1 MASSYTQD
9 ERVAGFVTPMG
20 ANDLV
25 VASFKGEEGLSELFE
40 YELEVVNTSKATLTF
55 DEAIGKNCTLTMRT
69 IDGGERHFD
78 GILTEARWLSG
89 TTEGSVYRLIL
100 RPWLWLLSKRT
111 NCLIFRDKTAPQII
125 KQIFEAHG
133 GLADFQDC
141 CSKSHPVLEYCAQ
154 YRESDMDFVCRLMEQ
169 HGISYHFR
177 HEKGAHK
184 LYMGDDSSVYQ
195 PVAGASRP
203 FNPVDKNHKRD
214 SEHLSEWQPERKFTT
229 GKITL
234 NDYDFKKPTAKLE
247 AEKTGDAK
255 YAHAQLEDYD
265 YPGKYVK
272 QSEGLD
278 YAQARLDMVRAEDSH
293 YLANGD
299 CVSLAPGNLMT
310 LTGHPE
316 GAQNE
321 QYRVL
326 HCTHVFTGQAYRS
339 ARGDSLPYAG
349 TYEFMRADKP
359 FAPPIVTEKPF
370 VHGPQTAKVIGEGE
384 IDCDEHGRILVRF
397 HWDRKSDQS
406 RRVRVAQ
413 VWASQNWGAIF
424 TPRIG
429 MEVVVDF
436 LEGDPD
442 QPIVIGCVYN
452 GDNKPPY
459 KLPDK
464 KNISGWKSNS
474 TTGGK
479 GYNELIMD
487 DTASSELV
495 RFHAQKDLDS
505 TIENDEKREVK
516 HDRKTKIGNDDTLR
530 VDNELLID
538 AGMKITIKV
547 GQSSIVMDG
556 MSIKIE
562 SPTVDIKA
570 KMAFTSKS
578 DLLSK
583 HEAAATFIIKGG
595 IVLIN

>member
-9 ERVAGFVTPMG
+9 KRVASFETPMG
-20 ANDLV
+20 ANELV
-25 VASFKGEEGLSELFE
+25 VTSFRGTEGLSELFE
-40 YELEVVNTSKATLTF
+40 YELEVVNTAKEILKF

-69 IDGGERHFD
+69 MDGGERHFD
-78 GILTEARWLSG
+78 GILTEAKWLSG
-89 TTEGSVYRLIL
+89 TTEGSIYRLIL
-100 RPWLWLLSKRT
+100 RPWLWLLSKRS
-111 NCLIFRDKTAPQII
+111 NCLIFREKTAPQII
-125 KQIFEAHG
+125 KAIFEAHG
-133 GLADFQDC
+133 GLADFKDS
-141 CSKSHPVLEYCAQ
+141 CSKSYPVLEYCAQ

-184 LYMGDDSSVYQ
+184 LVMGDDSSVYL
-195 PVAGASRP
+195 PVAGSSRP
-203 FNPVDKNHKRD
+203 FNPVDANRRRE
-214 SEHLSEWQPERKFTT
+214 SEHLAAWQPERKFTT

-234 NDYDFKKPTAKLE
+234 NDYDFKKPSSKLE
-247 AEKTGDAK
+247 AEKSGDAQ

-272 QSEGLD
+272 QSEGMD

-293 YLANGD
+293 YLADGD
-299 CVSLAPGNLMT
+299 CVSLAPGNLMS
-310 LTGHPE
+310 LTDHPD

-321 QYRVL
+321 QYLVL
-326 HCTHVFTGQAYRS
+326 RCKHTFTGQSYRS
-339 ARGDSLPYAG
+339 ATGDSLPYVGA
-349 TYEFMRADKP
+349 YEFMRSDKP
-359 FAPPIVTEKPF
+359 FAPAIVTPKPF

-459 KLPDK
+459 PLPDK
-464 KNISGWKSNS
+464 KNITGWKSNS
-474 TTGGK
+474 TTGGG
-479 GYNELIMD
+479 GYNEFVMD
-487 DTASSELV
+487 DTSGSELV
-495 RFHAQKDLDS
+495 RFHGQKDLNS

-516 HDRKTKIGNDDTLR
+516 NDRKSKIGHDDKLR
-530 VDNELLID
+530 VDNELVID

-547 GQSSIVMDG
+547 GQSSIVIDN
-556 MSIKIE
+556 MSITIE
-562 SPTVDIKA
+562 AAMIDIKA
-570 KMAFTSKS
+570 KMQLHTKS
-578 DLLSK
+578 DIMAQ
-583 HEAAATFIIKGG
+583 HEASAMFTIKGG
-595 IVLIN
+595 IVMIN